1 MKKQLLFIT
10 LIAFALSIKAQT
22 TQTITIDW
30 GFNSTPSASGAANTD
45 ITIEVGDT
53 IEWRWF
59 DGGFHNVVSNGG
71 TESFNSG
78 STTNTNGVNFSFTF
92 NQVGATNFI
101 CQPHSSIMFGTIT
114 VVTEGTLGLG
124 DVTLE
129 NFTIHP
135 NPVSTEIL
143 FKLPKSINNK
153 TVTIYNVLGKE
164 VFKSDQVEN
173 AINVSQLSNGAYFL
187 KISSNEFNITKRF
200 IKL

>member
-71 TESFNSG
+71 TESFNS
-78 STTNTNGVNFSFTF
+78 
-92 NQVGATNFI
+92 
-101 CQPHSSIMFGTIT
+101 
-114 VVTEGTLGLG
+114 
-124 DVTLE
+124 
-129 NFTIHP
+129 
-135 NPVSTEIL
+135 
-143 FKLPKSINNK
+143 
-153 TVTIYNVLGKE
+153 
-164 VFKSDQVEN
+164 
-173 AINVSQLSNGAYFL
+173 
-187 KISSNEFNITKRF
+187 
-200 IKL
+200 